1 MGLLP
6 LIKGLPVRLTD
17 HIDRNLGLYKQTKCT
32 IHGWTLNINEAS
44 AKDDLERVLDFQ
56 PDMIYLKFEN
66 AKWRVH
72 DDLEQG
78 VYPMK
83 VTGKVWNI
91 SENTKMKAKRLGFQI
106 VPDFGQ
112 TAHSVQGASLAAV
125 IVDCLKVD
133 LCTKTTEMLAAY
145 IGLSRVRRKEAL
157 LIAEPFS
164 PALFCHGQPPGP
176 EILMKVL
183 RREITADDA
192 EKDFVAFLLDVF
204 VSHTA
209 PTKQMS
215 KTKSLDSCSRVA
227 SSLLC
232 MRSFASAVVFP
243 LSINYLTES
252 RSWTSS

>member
-1 MGLLP
+1 MCQ
-6 LIKGLPVRLTD
+6 LTY
-17 HIDRNLGLYKQTKCT
+17 IDQ
-32 IHGWTLNINEAS
+32 AS
-44 AKDDLERVLDFQ
+44 TEDGVERVLELQ

-72 DDLEQG
+72 DDLEKG
-78 VYPMK
+78 VYPLK
-83 VTGKVWNI
+83 VTGKIWNI

-112 TAHSVQGASLAAV
+112 TAHSVQGASLKAV
-125 IVDCLKVD
+125 IVDCLTVD
-133 LCTKTTEMLAAY
+133 ICSKETEMLAAY

-183 RREITADDA
+183 RRDITADDA
-192 EKDFVAFLLDVF
+192 KKDIRCFLSQCLLFFDA
-204 VSHTA
+204 A

-215 KTKSLDSCSRVA
+215 KAFSLDSC
-227 SSLLC
+227 LC
-232 MRSFASAVVFP
+232 CDVSVTYVFF
-243 LSINYLTES
+243 S
-252 RSWTSS
+252 

>member
-1 MGLLP
+1 M
-6 LIKGLPVRLTD
+6 
-17 HIDRNLGLYKQTKCT
+17 
-32 IHGWTLNINEAS
+32 
-44 AKDDLERVLDFQ
+44 LELQ

-72 DDLEQG
+72 DDLEKG
-78 VYPMK
+78 VYPLK

-91 SENTKMKAKRLGFQI
+91 SENTKMKAKRWGWCF

-125 IVDCLKVD
+125 IVDCLAVD
-133 LCTKTTEMLAAY
+133 LCSKATEMLAAY

-192 EKDFVAFLLDVF
+192 KKDVRCFLSQCLRLSHSASKTDVKNKIARFVF
-204 VSHTA
+204 VCCDVSV
-209 PTKQMS
+209 MY
-215 KTKSLDSCSRVA
+215 
-227 SSLLC
+227 
-232 MRSFASAVVFP
+232 VFFC
-243 LSINYLTES
+243 
-252 RSWTSS
+252 

>member
-44 AKDDLERVLDFQ
+44 AKDDRERVLDFQ

-192 EKDFVAFLLDVF
+192 GKDVCRFPSQCLCLSHSANKTDVKNKIARFVFACCVGFVMHAFF
-204 VSHTA
+204 
-209 PTKQMS
+209 
-215 KTKSLDSCSRVA
+215 R
-227 SSLLC
+227 
-232 MRSFASAVVFP
+232 
-243 LSINYLTES
+243 
-252 RSWTSS
+252 

>member
-44 AKDDLERVLDFQ
+44 AKDDRERVLDFQ

-83 VTGKVWNI
+83 VTGKIWNI

-145 IGLSRVRRKEAL
+145 IGLSRVRCQGGA
-157 LIAEPFS
+157 FD
-164 PALFCHGQPPGP
+164 
-176 EILMKVL
+176 
-183 RREITADDA
+183 RR
-192 EKDFVAFLLDVF
+192 AFLAGPVL
-204 VSHTA
+204 SRTA
-209 PTKQMS
+209 AWSGDPHE
-215 KTKSLDSCSRVA
+215 SLTSRDH
-227 SSLLC
+227 
-232 MRSFASAVVFP
+232 
-243 LSINYLTES
+243 S
-252 RSWTSS
+252 R

>member
-1 MGLLP
+1 MGFLP

-44 AKDDLERVLDFQ
+44 AKDDIERVLDLQ
-56 PDMIYLKFEN
+56 PDMIYLKFEK

-72 DDLEQG
+72 ADLEQG

-83 VTGKVWNI
+83 VTGKIWNI
-91 SENTKMKAKRLGFQI
+91 SEGTKISAKRLGFQI

-125 IVDCLKVD
+125 IVDCLAVD
-133 LCTKTTEMLAAY
+133 LCSRTTEMLAAY

-183 RREITADDA
+183 RREITADNA
-192 EKDFVAFLLDVF
+192 GKDVRCFLSQNLF

-209 PTKQMS
+209 PTEQMS
-215 KTKSLDSCSRVA
+215 MAISPNSCVCVCVCVCA
-227 SSLLC
+227 C
-232 MRSFASAVVFP
+232 CDVFVM
-243 LSINYLTES
+243 YVFFC
-252 RSWTSS
+252 

>member
-1 MGLLP
+1 MCQS
-6 LIKGLPVRLTD
+6 TY
-17 HIDRNLGLYKQTKCT
+17 IDQ
-32 IHGWTLNINEAS
+32 AS
-44 AKDDLERVLDFQ
+44 TEDGVERVLDLQ
-56 PDMIYLKFEN
+56 PDLIYLKFEN
-66 AKWRVH
+66 AKWQV
-72 DDLEQG
+72 DDLEKG

-91 SENTKMKAKRLGFQI
+91 SENTKMKAKRFGFQI

-183 RREITADDA
+183 RRDITADDA
-192 EKDFVAFLLDVF
+192 KKDIRCFLYQCLCLSHSTNKTDVKGILARFVLVCCDVSVMF
-204 VSHTA
+204 
-209 PTKQMS
+209 
-215 KTKSLDSCSRVA
+215 C
-227 SSLLC
+227 C
-232 MRSFASAVVFP
+232 
-243 LSINYLTES
+243 
-252 RSWTSS
+252 